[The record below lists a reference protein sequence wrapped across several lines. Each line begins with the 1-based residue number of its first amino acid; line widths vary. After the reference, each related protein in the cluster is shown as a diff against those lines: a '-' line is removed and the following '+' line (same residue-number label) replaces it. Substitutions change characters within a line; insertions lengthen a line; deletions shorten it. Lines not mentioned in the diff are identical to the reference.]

1 MKLKNYLQRAQ
12 AGDWAVAQINFSTP
26 EQLRGIFAAGANL
39 RSPLIL
45 GTSEGESKFLGFEE
59 VISLVK
65 IYRKKY
71 KFPMAFLN
79 LDHGKNPD
87 WIRLAV
93 DFGYDAV
100 HFDGSALSLED
111 NIKQTKEIAKYG
123 HRKGALVEGEL
134 GAVKGE
140 SVFHEGKAEITRGDL
155 TLPEDVERF
164 LKETR
169 VDSLAVAIGNVHG
182 VYNIMPH
189 LDFERLAEINK
200 KSEAFLVLHGGSGI
214 PDQEIKQAI
223 KLGIAKINFNTE
235 IRIAWKK
242 ALESVFQKE
251 PNEVKPYKV
260 LPKVQE
266 AIQKKVEEKIILL
279 GGQDMN
285 F

>member
-39 RSPLIL
+39 KSPLIL

-59 VISLVK
+59 IVSLVK

-71 KFPMAFLN
+71 KFPTAFLN

-87 WIRLAV
+87 WIRSAV

-100 HFDGSALSLED
+100 HFDGSALPLEE
-111 NIKQTKEIAKYG
+111 NIKQTKKIAEYG
-123 HRKGALVEGEL
+123 HRKGVLVEGEL
-134 GAVKGE
+134 GAIKGE
-140 SVFHEGKAEITRGDL
+140 SVFHEGKAEIAREDL
-155 TLPEDVERF
+155 TLPENVEKF
-164 LKETR
+164 LRETK

-189 LDFERLAEINK
+189 LDFERLKEIDK
-200 KSEAFLVLHGGSGI
+200 KSKAFLVLHGGSGI

-242 ALESVFQKE
+242 ALEDVFQTA
-251 PNEVKPYKV
+251 PNEVKPYKI
-260 LPKVQE
+260 LPRVQE

-279 GGQDMN
+279 NSQN
-285 F
+285 KI